1 MCYNCTVMKYTNL
14 HGFKTIKPYIEYK
27 LSLIKDKEP
36 SYALLFELMH
46 NDESNIMFERSKGM
60 RIEKITYGEAKR
72 KAEIYAANIK
82 NRYPKLEQNSV
93 IGIYLENS
101 DTWMEIFWGILKAGF
116 NPLLLNLR
124 LSSVTLNKALKSVN
138 CSIVIGEN
146 ANLDVEVVS
155 PEQLSKDLDL
165 NLTNEFGDSI
175 FVMSS
180 GTTNNIKL
188 CAYTAIEFFN
198 IVKQA
203 EYVIKSNPLVQ
214 KHYNGELKLLAFL
227 PFYHIFGLV
236 ALYVWFGYFARTFVL
251 LNDLSP
257 QTIQITIRKHKV
269 THIFA
274 VPLFWQKTYEAAIKT
289 IKSRGEK
296 TYNKF
301 LKGMALADKYGD
313 TPILGRFI
321 KNAFKEVRE
330 NMFGDSVYFMITG
343 GSHVDSRIISFFNN
357 IGYHL
362 TNGYGMSE
370 IGISSFE
377 LSSKNKVV
385 NSCSVGNPLPGVEY
399 QINENGELLIKSCG
413 SAHYILE
420 GDKRIDVSG
429 NWFNSHD
436 LAEYKNGRYYLLGR
450 SDDLVVSITGE
461 NLNPNIIEESLLVD
475 DINGVCLI
483 KDKDTGVPILLV
495 SINRFMPKKKLDS
508 ITSKIKTLIQEYNL
522 GNQIGKIDFVTSPF
536 ITGDEFKMNRK
547 KIAEDYFKGTMLRYS
562 FENDQEIEDEIN
574 KKVKE
579 YFAETLNK
587 EADEISLDKDFFLD
601 EGGTSLDYFALIVK
615 LQNDFGV
622 SLIPN
627 DENPLH
633 TVRQISDYLRSNL

>member
-1 MCYNCTVMKYTNL
+1 MKYTNL

-313 TPILGRFI
+313 TPILGKLI

-343 GSHVDSRIISFFNN
+343 GSHIDSRVISFFNN

-420 GDKRIDVSG
+420 GDKRINVSG

-547 KIAEDYFKGTMLRYS
+547 KIAKDYFKGTMLRYS
-562 FENDQEIEDEIN
+562 FENDQGIEDEIN

-587 EADEISLDKDFFLD
+587 ETEEIGLDKDFFLD

>member
-72 KAEIYAANIK
+72 KTEIYAANIK

-301 LKGMALADKYGD
+301 LKGMALADKYGN
-313 TPILGRFI
+313 TPILGKLI

-343 GSHVDSRIISFFNN
+343 GSHIDSRVISFFNN

-522 GNQIGKIDFVTSPF
+522 GNQIGKIDFVISPF

-562 FENDQEIEDEIN
+562 FESDQEIEDEIN

-587 EADEISLDKDFFLD
+587 EADEIGLDKDFFLD

-615 LQNDFGV
+615 LQNDFGI

>member
-1 MCYNCTVMKYTNL
+1 MCYNFTVMKYTNL

-46 NDESNIMFERSKGM
+46 NDESNSMFERSKGM

-313 TPILGRFI
+313 TPILGKLI

-343 GSHVDSRIISFFNN
+343 GSHIDSRVISFFNN

-420 GDKRIDVSG
+420 GDKRINVSG

-547 KIAEDYFKGTMLRYS
+547 KIAKDYFKGTMLRYS
-562 FENDQEIEDEIN
+562 FENDQGIEDEIN

-587 EADEISLDKDFFLD
+587 ETEEIGLDKDFFLD

>member
-1 MCYNCTVMKYTNL
+1 MKYTNL

-313 TPILGRFI
+313 TPILRKLI

-343 GSHVDSRIISFFNN
+343 GSHIDSRVISFFNN

-522 GNQIGKIDFVTSPF
+522 GNQIGKIDFVISPF

-562 FENDQEIEDEIN
+562 FESDQEIEDEIN

-587 EADEISLDKDFFLD
+587 EADEIGLDKDFFLD

-615 LQNDFGV
+615 LQNDFGI